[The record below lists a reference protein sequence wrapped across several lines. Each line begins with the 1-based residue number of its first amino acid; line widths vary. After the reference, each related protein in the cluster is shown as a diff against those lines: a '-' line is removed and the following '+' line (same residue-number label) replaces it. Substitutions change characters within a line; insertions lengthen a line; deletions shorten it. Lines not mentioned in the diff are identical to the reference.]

1 MTGDN
6 AVTLPA
12 LTQGDSKSFYV
23 IFAASFIVF
32 LVVALIA
39 QLFAQKWRLWLPGAE
54 GDVSLI
60 GGVKAAVYTFMSHL
74 S

>member
-1 MTGDN
+1 MTGEN
-6 AVTLPA
+6 TVTLPA

-23 IFAASFIVF
+23 IFATSFIVF

-39 QLFAQKWRLWLPGAE
+39 QLFAWKWRLWVPGAE

-60 GGVKAAVYTFMSHL
+60 GGVKAAVYTLMSHL